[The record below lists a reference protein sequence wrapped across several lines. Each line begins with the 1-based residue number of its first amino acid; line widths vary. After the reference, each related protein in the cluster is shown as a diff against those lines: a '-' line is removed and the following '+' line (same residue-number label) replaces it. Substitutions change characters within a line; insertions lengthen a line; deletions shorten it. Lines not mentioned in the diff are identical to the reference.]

1 MNIGFCNMNFWKPV
15 YDMKFSEK
23 QEYLVEKVKN
33 EEPIILAINEHAA
46 NQALIDNLDEKLGGE
61 YSVVK
66 PNFDNVSHPRSLQN
80 LLIIKD
86 GIKYTIQNVNCCLP
100 NRLNVVDVYLLGED
114 EDKTPI
120 RIINVYMVQTAIL
133 KPHLRENRENLSR
146 KLWKEI
152 KELLESEEYRRI
164 PTIVMGDLQ
173 ELSSGENI
181 KYLTETL
188 GYYELVEGFAPVS
201 TFDNKTI
208 DHVLFS
214 REAREILKPRNY
226 SVNNDA
232 LSYSDHPYISVE
244 VA

>member
-120 RIINVYMVQTAIL
+120 
-133 KPHLRENRENLSR
+133 
-146 KLWKEI
+146 
-152 KELLESEEYRRI
+152 
-164 PTIVMGDLQ
+164 
-173 ELSSGENI
+173 
-181 KYLTETL
+181 
-188 GYYELVEGFAPVS
+188 
-201 TFDNKTI
+201 
-208 DHVLFS
+208 
-214 REAREILKPRNY
+214 
-226 SVNNDA
+226 
-232 LSYSDHPYISVE
+232 
-244 VA
+244 